1 LCYTRIL
8 FRWQTYIHVFK
19 VILGCLKKSYKFYQT
34 DLALS
39 GVIIA
44 LQSLLIACLI

>member
-1 LCYTRIL
+1 MCYTRIL

-34 DLALS
+34 DLAFS